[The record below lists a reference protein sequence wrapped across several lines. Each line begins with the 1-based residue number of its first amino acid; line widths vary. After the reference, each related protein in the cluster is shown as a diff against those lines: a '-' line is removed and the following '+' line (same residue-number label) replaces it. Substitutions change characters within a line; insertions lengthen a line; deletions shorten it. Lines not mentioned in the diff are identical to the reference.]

1 MSEAEHR
8 ATDNNADQGAG
19 QAGEQAEQS
28 LMDHLVELRDRLM
41 HMVLAVLIVFIA
53 LFAFSE
59 DIFTIAADPL
69 LQLMP
74 EGTSMIATGVTS
86 PFLVPF
92 KLVLLLSVLLTV
104 PYLLHQIWAFIA
116 PGLYRHEKRLAGP
129 LLISSVLLFYCG
141 IAFAYFVIF
150 PILFA
155 FFIGISPEGVEV
167 MTDIGQYLDFIIA
180 IFFAFGIAFEVPV
193 ATFLLIAAGATTPE
207 KLAGKRP
214 YIIIGAFFVGMLL
227 TPPDV
232 ISQSLLAIPI
242 WLLFELGLIMSRIF
256 LKDKIEKNVI
266 METDDF
272 ELIEQP
278 AASAGGAGSAAPSQP
293 PGGAGDF
300 PRDDH
305 DAEGNPIDAQT
316 STDENEQVDQQQD
329 EADRDEEDR
338 DEEDKD
344 LSDEEME
351 ALFDEAERE
360 EKENLTRDEAD
371 SEESDKHKQDN
382 KGDDKSGAKSNDKSN
397 DKGDNGDED
406 KDRR

>member
-1 MSEAEHR
+1 MSETEHR
-8 ATDNNADQGAG
+8 ATDQDADQAG
-19 QAGEQAEQS
+19 GQAEQS

-59 DIFTIAADPL
+59 DIFTFAADPL

-141 IAFAYFVIF
+141 IAFAYYVIF

-242 WLLFELGLIMSRIF
+242 WLLFELGLVMSRIF

-278 AASAGGAGSAAPSQP
+278 ASSAGGAGSAAPSGP

-305 DAEGNPIDAQT
+305 DAEGNPVGAHT
-316 STDENEQVDQQQD
+316 SADDEGQD
-329 EADRDEEDR
+329 EEEKDEE
-338 DEEDKD
+338 EKD
-344 LSDEEME
+344 LNDDDME

-360 EKENLTRDEAD
+360 EQENLARDEAD
-371 SEESDKHKQDN
+371 SEESDQDKQDE
-382 KGDDKSGAKSNDKSN
+382 GDDS
-397 DKGDNGDED
+397 GDNGDKD
-406 KDRR
+406 KDRK